1 MNPVHAQRQTR
12 SMPQEG
18 ATAEHQHQGISTAML
33 ERMAYPYDLPAL
45 PYSMDALSPCISERT
60 LRCHHGEHHKA
71 YIEALNKAI
80 GDTEYEAM
88 PLKALI
94 LATAGKPGQSAI
106 FNNAAQAWNH
116 AFYWDSLAPEGG
128 GEPPPVL
135 KRMIEASFG
144 SVEACRNALI
154 KAATTQFGSG
164 WAWLAQD
171 GKKVT
176 VLKTGNADNPMTRGM
191 NPLLAVDVWEHA
203 YYIDYQNRRKD
214 HVDGV
219 IYELL
224 NWEFA
229 ASNLA

>member
-1 MNPVHAQRQTR
+1 MNPVSAQRQTG
-12 SMPQEG
+12 SMPEDVS
-18 ATAEHQHQGISTAML
+18 AAEHQGISTAML
-33 ERMAYPYDLPAL
+33 ESMAYPYDLPAL

-60 LRCHHGEHHKA
+60 LRCHHGEHHKI
-71 YIEALNKAI
+71 YIEALNNAI

-94 LATAGKPGQSAI
+94 LATAGKPGQSVI

-116 AFYWDSLAPEGG
+116 AFYWDSLTPEGG

-135 KRMIEASFG
+135 KHMIEVSFG
-144 SVEACRNALI
+144 SVDACRNALT

-171 GKKVT
+171 GKKIV
-176 VLKTGNADNPMTRGM
+176 VLKADNADNPLTRGM
-191 NPLLAVDVWEHA
+191 TPLLAIDVWEHA

-219 IYELL
+219 INDLL

-229 ASNLA
+229 ASNLS